1 MFATK
6 NISLQQARKG
16 FDELG
21 EPHGPCPLFESC
33 SQFRQE
39 PFSRVRVYSSSKD
52 SGSLKTQA
60 FRVPSA
66 SSVVARPWMPDP

>member
-21 EPHGPCPLFESC
+21 EPHGPCPLFESY

-39 PFSRVRVYSSSKD
+39 PFSRVRVYQAP
-52 SGSLKTQA
+52 KTQA